1 MKIFRLDLQ
10 KVKDNI
16 KNKIEGYPI
25 VERGNA
31 YRRVHFVN
39 SSDTFEHLCGF
50 QETR

>member
-16 KNKIEGYPI
+16 KNKIEGYP
-25 VERGNA
+25 VVVRRTV

-39 SSDTFEHLCGF
+39 CSETFEHLCGF

>member
-16 KNKIEGYPI
+16 KDKIEGYPI
-25 VERGNA
+25 VERGNV
-31 YRRVHFVN
+31 YRCVHFVN
-39 SSDTFEHLCGF
+39 SSETFDYLCGF